1 MDGSLLARWR
11 RRWWRRDPAA
21 LSAFEGL
28 RPITVIT
35 GGSEGIG
42 FALAQRFARH
52 GHELLLVARTAE
64 KLAQA
69 QRSIAASTGRAV
81 HILALDITG
90 EGAVD
95 RLDAELQRLGGLC
108 DVLVNCAG
116 IGLSGPFADEPE
128 AKVTALVDLNVRA
141 LTQLT
146 SHFLRPM
153 LVRGEGGILN
163 LASVGSYGP
172 GPNQAV
178 YYASKA
184 YVLSLT
190 EAIAYETAGM
200 GIRVCALAPGP
211 VRTGFHARMGARR
224 ALYRAFTPPV
234 SPALVAWLGYWGY
247 RLGARVVW
255 PGLVTPLAALSMRLI
270 PHRILSPI
278 VSTLLSPRR

>member
-1 MDGSLLARWR
+1 MIGWLLTRWR
-11 RRWWRRDPAA
+11 RRWWRGDPAA
-21 LSAFEGL
+21 LSAFAGL
-28 RPITVIT
+28 GPITVIT

-42 FALAQRFARH
+42 FALAQRFAKH
-52 GHELLLVARTAE
+52 GHELLLVARTEE

-69 QRSIAASTGRAV
+69 QRAITAATGAKV
-81 HILALDITG
+81 HILALDITAD
-90 EGAVD
+90 GAID
-95 RLDAELQRLGGLC
+95 RLDAELARLGGLC

-128 AKVTALVDLNVRA
+128 GKVTALVDLNVRA
-141 LTQLT
+141 LTKLT
-146 SHFLRPM
+146 SHYLRPM
-153 LVRGEGGILN
+153 LVRGDGGILN

-200 GIRVCALAPGP
+200 GVRVCALAPGP

-224 ALYRAFTPPV
+224 ALYRAFTPPL
-234 SPALVAWLGYWGY
+234 SPALVAWLGFWGY

-255 PGLVTPLAALSMRLI
+255 PGLVTPFAALSMRLI
-270 PHRILSPI
+270 PHRILNPI
-278 VSTLLSPRR
+278 VATLLSPRR

>member
-1 MDGSLLARWR
+1 MNGSLLARWR
-11 RRWWRRDPAA
+11 RRWWRPDPTA
-21 LSAFEGL
+21 LSAYEGL
-28 RPITVIT
+28 RPITLIT

-42 FALAQRFARH
+42 FALAQRFASH

-69 QRSIAASTGRAV
+69 QRALAATSRAQV
-81 HILALDITG
+81 HTLALDITSDQAI
-90 EGAVD
+90 E
-95 RLDAELQRLGGLC
+95 RIDAELRKLGGLC

-128 AKVTALVDLNVRA
+128 EKVTALVDLNVRA
-141 LTQLT
+141 LTRLT
-146 SHFLRPM
+146 SHYLRPM

-172 GPNQAV
+172 GPNQAA

-190 EAIAYETAGM
+190 EAIGYETAGM

-234 SPALVAWLGYWGY
+234 SPALVAWLGFWGY

-270 PHRILSPI
+270 PHRLLNPI